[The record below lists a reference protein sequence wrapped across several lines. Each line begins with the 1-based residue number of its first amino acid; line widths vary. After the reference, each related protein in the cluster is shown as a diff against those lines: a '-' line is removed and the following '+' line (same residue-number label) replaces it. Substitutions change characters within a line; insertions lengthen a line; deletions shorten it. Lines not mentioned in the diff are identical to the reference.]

1 MNSDYILKGRSQL
14 ALHKPEWAYAAPS
27 ASASVSSAAPATAS
41 FEAAVKAHDA
51 AYETVKETV
60 KHTSG
65 TAKGTHRYAKAEA
78 ITEQLNRAS
87 SPSARTQE
95 ADETVAEQ
103 PAQTSS
109 ATSSE
114 IGEDGSL
121 YPERN
126 KTDAAKMNA
135 FNHSG
140 ISKKSVGPG
149 VDTVDYTFED
159 FLDTINPLQQIPI
172 VNMIYR
178 NLTGDKIS
186 GVAQVMGSALFWG
199 PTGIITGAV
208 DAIFEQEKGGD
219 VGQTMMASLLG
230 TETPGARDLPS
241 NKAKIKA
248 QETMLADASNINTSA
263 TVVASQTP
271 SVHAPSAYPVAAK
284 QAPAK
289 QPFGGVMG
297 NEQPR
302 VANIA
307 NDDAQEA
314 PETETADVDA
324 VDPVD
329 AESARI
335 LAAATP
341 AAPAPVNHKPIEA
354 DGHKMFSLAGV
365 PRHPSIAAHMP
376 LRDMPDVRLKTYG
389 KEIAKSTPAG
399 NLKDGAGLLGLQKPA
414 AALAAAP
421 TDAMDIPATV
431 LPDPGFT
438 APMNMPAANGN
449 VQTPSGNQIPAQL
462 IQDMMLMNMQKYQ
475 DGLKNGTRG
484 SSLDING

>member
-1 MNSDYILKGRSQL
+1 MHSDYILKGRGQL
-14 ALHKPEWAYAAPS
+14 ALHKPDWVSIAPS
-27 ASASVSSAAPATAS
+27 APAVASSAAPATS
-41 FEAAVKAHDA
+41 GFEAAVKAHDA
-51 AYETVKETV
+51 AYETVK
-60 KHTSG
+60 HTS
-65 TAKGTHRYAKAEA
+65 TSSKGTHRYAKAEA
-78 ITEQLNRAS
+78 ITDQLNKAPSRSAS
-87 SPSARTQE
+87 TR
-95 ADETVAEQ
+95 DVVEQ
-103 PAQTSS
+103 PAEPSS
-109 ATSSE
+109 EASSE

-126 KTDAAKMNA
+126 KSSATKMNA

-140 ISKKSVGPG
+140 VNKKTVGPG
-149 VDTVDYTFED
+149 VDTVDYTMED

-219 VGQTMMASLLG
+219 MGETIMAGILG
-230 TETPGARDLPS
+230 TETRGAKDLPS
-241 NKAKIKA
+241 NKLKLQA
-248 QETMLADASNINTSA
+248 QETMLADASNINNSA
-263 TVVASQTP
+263 TVAASQTP
-271 SVHAPSAYPVAAK
+271 SVQAPTVYNRLATK
-284 QAPAK
+284 EAPAK

-302 VANIA
+302 VANVTNSHIA
-307 NDDAQEA
+307 NDDDNVASEV
-314 PETETADVDA
+314 ETAEI
-324 VDPVD
+324 DPVD

-335 LAAATP
+335 LATATP
-341 AAPAPVNHKPIEA
+341 APVTHKPVEA

-365 PRHPSIAAHMP
+365 PRHPSVASHMP

-399 NLKDGAGLLGLQKPA
+399 TMKDGAGLLGLQKPA
-414 AALAAAP
+414 AELAA
-421 TDAMDIPATV
+421 DIPATV
-431 LPDPGFT
+431 LPDPSFS
-438 APMNMPAANGN
+438 APIHIPAANGN
-449 VQTPSGNQIPAQL
+449 MQTPSGNQIPAQL